1 LKRDYDVQVEQLR
14 AQLQIDAAER
24 NLRFSRVFA
33 RTAETIVTTYQK
45 IVELKD
51 AVTSS
56 TMLFEGLDETQK
68 KELAK
73 HVNERWKEFESYYKQ
88 NKIYIP
94 NSTAEKIR
102 EFSLT
107 L

>member
-1 LKRDYDVQVEQLR
+1 
-14 AQLQIDAAER
+14 
-24 NLRFSRVFA
+24 
-33 RTAETIVTTYQK
+33 
-45 IVELKD
+45 
-51 AVTSS
+51 
-56 TMLFEGLDETQK
+56 MLFEGLDETQK

-94 NSTAEKIR
+94 KSTAEKIR